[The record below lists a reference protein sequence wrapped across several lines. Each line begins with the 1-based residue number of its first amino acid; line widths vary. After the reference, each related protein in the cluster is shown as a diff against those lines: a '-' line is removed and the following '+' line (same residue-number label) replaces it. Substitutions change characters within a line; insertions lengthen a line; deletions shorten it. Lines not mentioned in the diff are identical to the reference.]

1 MNKAIWIESNGTETE
16 VKPNNS
22 KDFQL
27 DELQG
32 FVRGEKEKEGTID
45 LVSISDDRYM
55 VVNDNGIHLML
66 DVNEKATKLYRE
78 IGGQSPV
85 VGNVLVC
92 PRKMIK

>member
-1 MNKAIWIESNGTETE
+1 MKKATWIESDGSEME
-16 VKPNNS
+16 VKPNNG

-32 FVRGEKEKEGTID
+32 FVRGENEKEGTIELITLD
-45 LVSISDDRYM
+45 EDRYM
-55 VVNDNGIHLML
+55 VVNDNGINLML